1 MIFVGSDVHVRNT
14 YFYATDGDGRRL
26 AHGRVSNTGSELRSF
41 CERLMAEVDGEVQP
55 LRFVLESTTNS
66 RAVQRQLQQAAGAAG
81 FDEVRTDV
89 LDARKLRIIAESV
102 AKCDAL
108 DARVLNQL
116 SRANLALPTCYMPDD
131 EEFALR
137 EHLRAR
143 SDLVRMR
150 TMLKNRVHAVL
161 HRRGILTPQEGLF
174 SKQGRKFL
182 DEVPLDEA
190 GRAITKRYLAAL
202 DQFEVLIDE
211 SNQDLQRVM
220 RRPRWA
226 KPAALLQTM
235 PGIGLITAL
244 TILAELG
251 DLKRFKNRSAVANY
265 AGLVPV
271 MRDSNSKHFSGGIT
285 HRGSAH
291 LRHVLSE
298 AAWTAVKRVPIY
310 QALFERVAGRRGQ
323 QVAIVAVARRM
334 LEDAVRMLWKD
345 ETFRFVP
352 VIADSVQAGPDGHGT
367 PRSDTSVRSVEAAQ
381 NAAPAAEAEVA
392 SSVAG

>member
-1 MIFVGSDVHVRNT
+1 MIFVGSDVHVRNS
-14 YFYATDGDGRRL
+14 YFYATDLEGRRL
-26 AHGRVSNTGSELRSF
+26 GHGRVANDAAELRSF
-41 CERLMAEVDGEVQP
+41 CERLLVESGGEVQP
-55 LRFVLESTTNS
+55 IRFVLESTTNS

-81 FDEVRTDV
+81 FEQVQADV

-116 SRANLALPTCYMPDD
+116 ARANLKLPTCYMPDD

-150 TMLKNRVHAVL
+150 TMMKNRIHAVL
-161 HRRGILTPQEGLF
+161 HRRGILTPKEGLF
-174 SKQGRKFL
+174 TKDGRKFL
-182 DEVPLDEA
+182 DQLALDDA
-190 GRAITKRYLAAL
+190 GRTIVQRYLSAL
-202 DQFEVLIDE
+202 DLFESLIDE
-211 SNQDLQRVM
+211 SDKDLKSVK
-220 RRPRWA
+220 RRPRWT
-226 KPAALLQTM
+226 KPAALLETM

-251 DLKRFKNRSAVANY
+251 DLKRFKSRAAVANY

-271 MRDSNSKHFSGGIT
+271 IRDSNSKHYSGGIT

-298 AAWTAVKRVPIY
+298 AAWTAVKRVPVY
-310 QALFERVAGRRGQ
+310 EALFTRIAGRRGK

-345 ETFRFVP
+345 EAFRFVP
-352 VIADSVQAGPDGHGT
+352 VKSDAASNPSQPSGT
-367 PRSDTSVRSVEAAQ
+367 PGSDRSATATKHAG
-381 NAAPAAEAEVA
+381 AELA

>member
-1 MIFVGSDVHVRNT
+1 MIFVGSDVHVRNS
-14 YFYATDGDGRRL
+14 YFYATDVDGRRL
-26 AHGRVSNTGSELRSF
+26 GHGRVANDPVELRSF
-41 CERLMAEVDGEVQP
+41 CTRLLEEVDGEVQP
-55 LRFVLESTTNS
+55 IRFVLESTTNS
-66 RAVQRQLQQAAGAAG
+66 RAVQRQLQQAASAAG
-81 FDEVRTDV
+81 FDEVQADV

-116 SRANLALPTCYMPDD
+116 ARANLKLPTCYMPDD

-150 TMLKNRVHAVL
+150 TMMKNRIHAVL
-161 HRRGILTPQEGLF
+161 HRRGILTPKEGLF
-174 SKQGRKFL
+174 TKDGRKFL
-182 DEVPLDEA
+182 EQLALDDA
-190 GRAITKRYLAAL
+190 GRSIVQRYLSAL
-202 DQFEVLIDE
+202 DLFESLIDE
-211 SNQDLQRVM
+211 SDKDLKQVK

-226 KPAALLQTM
+226 KPAALLETM

-251 DLKRFKNRSAVANY
+251 DLKRFKSRAAVANY

-271 MRDSNSKHFSGGIT
+271 IRDSNSKHYSGGIT

-310 QALFERVAGRRGQ
+310 EAMFTRVAGRRGK
-323 QVAIVAVARRM
+323 QVAIVAVARHM

-345 ETFRFVP
+345 EAFRFVP
-352 VIADSVQAGPDGHGT
+352 VKSDTAKSPPQLPGT
-367 PRSDTSVRSVEAAQ
+367 PCCDRSAA
-381 NAAPAAEAEVA
+381 ATKRAGAEIA